1 MYRKRRENHS
11 TDFQQ
16 ETFVGIILA
25 VPYLPEGSNAA
36 YGAVGRAVGSMQS
49 DLPIERCGCIVSVY
63 VAGSDGVGGWEAV
76 RAFQYSV
83 SAERISIESKIRVTL
98 QWEGCKIK
106 YQFIEQKI

>member
-1 MYRKRRENHS
+1 MWRTSRCFLEFPEEEREKYECTVNGEKNHS

-49 DLPIERCGCIVSVY
+49 DLPMEDVDVLFQCMLFDQIEM
-63 VAGSDGVGGWEAV
+63 GGWEGV
-76 RAFQYSV
+76 RAF
-83 SAERISIESKIRVTL
+83 
-98 QWEGCKIK
+98 
-106 YQFIEQKI
+106 